1 MSGAGSTPFSHI
13 EFPAMSDLNAKRNRL
28 LEMIRQYGTCAVA
41 FSGGID
47 STVVAKAA
55 QLALGDNAVAVT
67 GTSASLAAGEL
78 DEARRL
84 AQLIGIRHEVIA
96 TDEFSN
102 PAYLQNAPD
111 RCYHCKTELYTQ
123 MEGLTDRLGVAV
135 VVNGANV
142 DDLGDYRPGMNA
154 AGEHRVAS
162 PLAECGFRKSD
173 VRALA
178 ANWGLPNSEK
188 PATPCLSSR
197 VAYGE
202 EVTPERLAM
211 IDAAEQFL
219 REQGLQTVRVRYHR
233 GDMARLEVPTDA
245 LTRLCE
251 PAMREALIASFKSL
265 GFKYVT
271 LDLEGFRSGSLN
283 ALVSLEGLTKSSR

>member
-1 MSGAGSTPFSHI
+1 MSELT
-13 EFPAMSDLNAKRNRL
+13 AKRDAL
-28 LEMIRQYGTCAVA
+28 LELIGGYESCAVA

-55 QLALGDNAVAVT
+55 QLALGPRAVAVT

-78 DEARRL
+78 EEAREL
-84 AQLIGIRHEVIA
+84 ARLIGIRHEVIA

-102 PAYLQNAPD
+102 PDYLRNAPD

-123 MEGLTDRLGVAV
+123 IEGLAERLGVAV
-135 VVNGANV
+135 VLNGANL

-154 AGEHRVAS
+154 AAEHGVAS
-162 PLAECGFRKSD
+162 PLAECGFRKDD

-178 ANWGLPNSEK
+178 AEWELPTWDK
-188 PATPCLSSR
+188 PAAPCLSSR
-197 VAYGE
+197 VAYGQ

-211 IDAAEQFL
+211 IDQAEQFL
-219 REQGLQTVRVRYHR
+219 REVGLRMLRVRYHG
-233 GDMARLEVPTDA
+233 GDVARLEVPLDA
-245 LTRLCE
+245 LAKLCDATLREQLVARL
-251 PAMREALIASFKSL
+251 KSI

-283 ALVSLEGLTKSSR
+283 ALVPIESLSQGIAADKHP

>member
-1 MSGAGSTPFSHI
+1 
-13 EFPAMSDLNAKRNRL
+13 MSDLTEKRDRL
-28 LEMIRQYGTCAVA
+28 LELIGGYGTCAVA

-55 QLALGDNAVAVT
+55 QLALGSRAVAVT

-78 DEARRL
+78 EEAVEL
-84 AQLIGIRHEVIA
+84 ARLIGIRHEVIA

-102 PAYLQNAPD
+102 ADYLRNAPD
-111 RCYHCKTELYTQ
+111 RCYHCKTELYTRI
-123 MEGLTDRLGVAV
+123 EGMAEQLDVAV
-135 VVNGANV
+135 VLNGANL

-154 AGEHRVAS
+154 AAEHRVAS
-162 PLAECGFRKSD
+162 PLAECGFHKAD

-178 ANWGLPNSEK
+178 AAWELPIWDK

-197 VAYGE
+197 VANGE
-202 EVTPERLAM
+202 AVTPERLAM
-211 IDAAEQFL
+211 IDAAERWL
-219 REQGLQTVRVRYHR
+219 RARGLPIVRVRYHT
-233 GDMARLEVPTDA
+233 GDMARLEVP
-245 LTRLCE
+245 L
-251 PAMREALIASFKSL
+251 EALAELSAPRTREPLVAHLKGL

-283 ALVSLEGLTKSSR
+283 ALVSISGMDGQRSPVHLDRAD

>member
-1 MSGAGSTPFSHI
+1 MSELT
-13 EFPAMSDLNAKRNRL
+13 AKRDAL
-28 LEMIRQYGTCAVA
+28 LELIGGYESCAVA

-55 QLALGDNAVAVT
+55 QLALGPRAVAVT

-78 DEARRL
+78 EEARELARL
-84 AQLIGIRHEVIA
+84 LGIRHEVIA

-102 PAYLQNAPD
+102 PDYLRNAPD

-123 MEGLTDRLGVAV
+123 IEGLAERLGVAV
-135 VVNGANV
+135 VLNGANL

-154 AGEHRVAS
+154 AAEHGVAS
-162 PLAECGFRKSD
+162 PLAECGFRKDD

-178 ANWGLPNSEK
+178 AEWELPTWDK
-188 PATPCLSSR
+188 PAAPCLSSR
-197 VAYGE
+197 VAYGQ

-211 IDAAEQFL
+211 IDQAEQFL
-219 REQGLQTVRVRYHR
+219 REVGLRMLRVRYHG
-233 GDMARLEVPTDA
+233 GDVARLEVPLDA
-245 LTRLCE
+245 LAKLCDATLREQLVARL
-251 PAMREALIASFKSL
+251 KSI

-283 ALVSLEGLTKSSR
+283 ALVPIESLSQGIAADKHP

>member
-1 MSGAGSTPFSHI
+1 MSELT
-13 EFPAMSDLNAKRNRL
+13 AKRDAL
-28 LEMIRQYGTCAVA
+28 LELIGGYESCAVA

-55 QLALGDNAVAVT
+55 QLALGPRAVAGT

-78 DEARRL
+78 EEAREL
-84 AQLIGIRHEVIA
+84 ARLIGIRHEVIA

-102 PAYLQNAPD
+102 PDYLRNAPD

-123 MEGLTDRLGVAV
+123 IEGLAERLGVAV
-135 VVNGANV
+135 VLNGANL

-154 AGEHRVAS
+154 AAEHGVAS
-162 PLAECGFRKSD
+162 PLAECGFRKDD

-178 ANWGLPNSEK
+178 AEWELPTWDK
-188 PATPCLSSR
+188 PAAPCLSSR
-197 VAYGE
+197 VAYGQ

-211 IDAAEQFL
+211 IDQAEQFL
-219 REQGLQTVRVRYHR
+219 REVGLRMLRVRYHG
-233 GDMARLEVPTDA
+233 GDVARLEVPLDA
-245 LTRLCE
+245 LAKLCDATLREQLVARL
-251 PAMREALIASFKSL
+251 KSI

-283 ALVSLEGLTKSSR
+283 ALVPIESLSQGIAADKHP